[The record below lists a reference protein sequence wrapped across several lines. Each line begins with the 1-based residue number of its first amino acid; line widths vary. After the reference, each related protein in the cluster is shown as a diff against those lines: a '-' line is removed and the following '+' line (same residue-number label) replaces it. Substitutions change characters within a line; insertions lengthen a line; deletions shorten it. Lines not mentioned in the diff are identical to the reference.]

1 MPTIDIHNH
10 VVPDG
15 FPAKPPECGH
25 GRWPSLVRGEND
37 TATVMIAGKPFRRFD
52 NRSWSVARRTA
63 DMDAERVDIQALSP
77 LPELLS
83 YWFDPADG
91 LAMARHMNRAI
102 AEMVHAAPDRLLG
115 LGMVPLQ
122 DPEIAARELASMRD
136 DLGLVGVEIG
146 SNVNGK
152 VPGDP
157 FLEPFFAE
165 AERLGLAV
173 FVHALHPAGTER
185 LVGPQMVQPLVAFP
199 TEVGLSA
206 ASVITGGLIE
216 RHPNLRIAFSHGG
229 GTLAAILP
237 RLNHGATA
245 HDMLKERALAPF
257 EAARKLYFDT
267 LVFDPLF
274 LAHLVARFGASQIMV
289 GTDYPATL
297 RQPFPR
303 DFVEKLG
310 LAPDELEAIAG
321 GNALRF
327 FGRAVK

>member
-15 FPAKPPECGH
+15 FPAAAPSCGH
-25 GRWPSLVRGEND
+25 GRWPSLVHGEGD
-37 TATVMIAGKPFRRFD
+37 QATVMIAGKPFRRFD
-52 NRSWSVARRTA
+52 SRSWDAARRA
-63 DMDAERVDIQALSP
+63 RDMDAESVDVQVLSP

-83 YWFDPADG
+83 YWFDAPDG

-102 AEMVHAAPDRLLG
+102 AEMVHAAPDRFMG

-122 DPEIAARELASMRD
+122 DPDVAAGELARLRD
-136 DLGLVGVEIG
+136 DLGLVGIEIG

-157 FLEPFFAE
+157 LFEPFFAE

-173 FVHALHPAGTER
+173 FVHAFHPAATER
-185 LVGPQMVQPLVAFP
+185 LVGPQMVQALVGFP
-199 TEVGLSA
+199 TEIGLSA

-216 RHPNLRIAFSHGG
+216 RHPDLRIAFSHGG

-237 RLNHGATA
+237 RLEHGATA
-245 HDMLKERALAPF
+245 HGMLKELKLSPV
-257 EAARKLYFDT
+257 EAAKRLYYDT
-267 LVFDPLF
+267 LVFDPMF
-274 LAHLVARFGASQIMV
+274 LAHLIARFGTSQLMV

-303 DFVEKLG
+303 GFVEKLS
-310 LAPDELEAIAG
+310 LAPAALEAVTG
-321 GNALRF
+321 GNARRF
-327 FGRAVK
+327 LGLE

>member
-15 FPAKPPECGH
+15 FPVVDASCGG
-25 GRWPSLVRGEND
+25 GRWPGLVHDGPDE
-37 TATVMIAGKPFRRFD
+37 ATVVIAGKPFRRFD
-52 NRSWSVARRTA
+52 SRSWDGARRA
-63 DMDAERVDIQALSP
+63 SDMEAERVDLQVLSP

-102 AEMVHAAPDRLLG
+102 AEMVHAAPDRFLG

-122 DPEIAARELASMRD
+122 DPDLAARELASLRD
-136 DLGLVGVEIG
+136 DLGLVGIEIG

-157 FLEPFFAE
+157 LFEPFFAE
-165 AERLGLAV
+165 IERLGLAV
-173 FVHALHPAGTER
+173 FVHAFHPAAADR
-185 LVGPQMVQPLVAFP
+185 LVGPPMVQALVGFP
-199 TEVGLSA
+199 TDVGLAA

-216 RHPNLRIAFSHGG
+216 RHPDLRIAFSHGG

-237 RLNHGATA
+237 RLDHGATA
-245 HDMLKERALAPF
+245 HGMLKGLALSPL
-257 EAARKLYFDT
+257 EAARKLYYDT
-267 LVFDPLF
+267 LVFDPEF
-274 LAHLVARFGASQIMV
+274 LRHLIARFGASQLMV

-297 RQPFPR
+297 RQPNPR
-303 DFVEKLG
+303 AFLEALALPPEQLDAITGGTARRFLG
-310 LAPDELEAIAG
+310 LG
-321 GNALRF
+321 S
-327 FGRAVK
+327 